1 MKLSLNKYYILFSL
15 IGWILLFLFTLALR
29 KIIGVEVSP
38 DRFKYLITESVTCGV
53 LAYST
58 TFIVSIFIDLSVNF
72 NNIRRIDIYKVL
84 VLFILA
90 QLLYSILIWPLLDMI
105 DFWGASLGS
114 IKKAT
119 FLVRSFNA
127 IYFATLY
134 FIWLFVFITIKM
146 YYHVNVVKM
155 KQFQLESSLKESQL
169 NTLKGRINPH
179 FMFDSVNNIRG
190 LMLEDVNKARQILTS
205 LSETLRYS
213 LTKNSLDSI
222 TLEDELDVVDKYVEI
237 SKIQFEDRLQFQKEV
252 DPHTLSIEIPPML
265 VQMLVENAIKH
276 GVSNLKEGGVLRLS
290 TGIIDN
296 ILKIEVSNPGQLKE
310 VKNTTKLGLKNIEKR
325 LRLLYGNKAKFTL
338 ESFEDKVKAIV
349 KIPLE
354 A

>member
-1 MKLSLNKYYILFSL
+1 
-15 IGWILLFLFTLALR
+15 
-29 KIIGVEVSP
+29 
-38 DRFKYLITESVTCGV
+38 
-53 LAYST
+53 
-58 TFIVSIFIDLSVNF
+58 
-72 NNIRRIDIYKVL
+72 
-84 VLFILA
+84 
-90 QLLYSILIWPLLDMI
+90 
-105 DFWGASLGS
+105 
-114 IKKAT
+114 
-119 FLVRSFNA
+119 
-127 IYFATLY
+127 
-134 FIWLFVFITIKM
+134 
-146 YYHVNVVKM
+146 
-155 KQFQLESSLKESQL
+155 
-169 NTLKGRINPH
+169 
-179 FMFDSVNNIRG
+179 
-190 LMLEDVNKARQILTS
+190 MLEDVNKARQILTS

-276 GVSNLKEGGVLRLS
+276 GISNLKEGGILRLS